1 MKRPLVLLFACL
13 LVVLTVAASAA
24 PAKQSAPTKGADD
37 CTWGASSVVAEEV
50 NGQLVQSE
58 PATTGCIP

>member
-1 MKRPLVLLFACL
+1 MKRSLLLLCACL
-13 LVVLTVAASAA
+13 ALILTMGASAA
-24 PAKQSAPTKGADD
+24 PKKGAAE
-37 CTWGASSVVAEEV
+37 CTWGASSVVVEQV

>member
-1 MKRPLVLLFACL
+1 MKRSLLLLCACL
-13 LVVLTVAASAA
+13 ALILTMAASAA
-24 PAKQSAPTKGADD
+24 PKKGAAE
-37 CTWGASSVVAEEV
+37 CTWGASSVVVEQV